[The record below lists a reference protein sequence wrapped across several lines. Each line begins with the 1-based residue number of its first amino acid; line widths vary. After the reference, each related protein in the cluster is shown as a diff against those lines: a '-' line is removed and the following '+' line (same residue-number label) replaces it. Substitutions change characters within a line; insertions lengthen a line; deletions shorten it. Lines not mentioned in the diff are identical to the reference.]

1 MKTSSHIK
9 SITVWILLLVY
20 FNDREKVKGKFKGL
34 KRTQKVLSKKIV
46 SRFIEISVG
55 RVNVK
60 VRIGD
65 QIKKMVKCLFSMI
78 RCAWGYLECI
88 LFLEVSSY
96 ELIRYHYFKVPDR
109 FWVVKLVSRP
119 HKTISFK
126 DQYFLYLLKLNRIIY
141 IWRK

>member
-9 SITVWILLLVY
+9 SITVWILFLVY

-46 SRFIEISVG
+46 SRFIEISVE

-65 QIKKMVKCLFSMI
+65 QIKKMVKCLFSVI
-78 RCAWGYLECI
+78 RC
-88 LFLEVSSY
+88 V
-96 ELIRYHYFKVPDR
+96 
-109 FWVVKLVSRP
+109 
-119 HKTISFK
+119 
-126 DQYFLYLLKLNRIIY
+126 
-141 IWRK
+141 

>member
-9 SITVWILLLVY
+9 SITVWILFLVY

-46 SRFIEISVG
+46 SHFIEISVE

-78 RCAWGYLECI
+78 RCA
-88 LFLEVSSY
+88 
-96 ELIRYHYFKVPDR
+96 
-109 FWVVKLVSRP
+109 
-119 HKTISFK
+119 
-126 DQYFLYLLKLNRIIY
+126 
-141 IWRK
+141 